1 MFRLCIIM
9 LFSCFI
15 FGCDSRQS
23 SHSMKEIDEIDKS
36 LRAALSPIEMPKFLP
51 ASFGQLNDIQSPFI
65 SRKQTHKDI
74 FSMKSF
80 VELDWRLVGE
90 VKKENNLLGV
100 FLRSQKG
107 VQYFGIGLSLENK
120 QWHVSHITHQSV
132 VFEDKQKRAHWV
144 LCYMN

>member
-15 FGCDSRQS
+15 FGCDNRQS

-36 LRAALSPIEMPKFLP
+36 LRAALSPIEIPKFLP

-65 SRKQTHKDI
+65 SRKQTYKNI

-107 VQYFGIGLSLENK
+107 VQYFGIGLLLADNRWCVRGVTNESVALEDA
-120 QWHVSHITHQSV
+120 QGQVRWTLFYGS
-132 VFEDKQKRAHWV
+132 
-144 LCYMN
+144 